1 MANSTAT
8 IAIVSPTAFCPEWW
22 ACSVCSCSS
31 CGSIGGFR
39 FLSDCCLLSMQ
50 KFQSLLRFY
59 VPGHVIVFQH
69 TDGAIHLQNSQS
81 YFADGA
87 YTMFAQGPLDFV
99 YRYVL
104 LGAVGSD
111 DLAVVNKQRGRALN
125 HAAKS
130 PV

>member
-31 CGSIGGFR
+31 CGSIGGSR

-59 VPGHVIVFQH
+59 VAGHVIVFEYA
-69 TDGAIHLQNSQS
+69 DRAIHLQNSQS
-81 YFADGA
+81 YFANCA
-87 YTMFAQGPLDFV
+87 HAVFAQGPLDFV
-99 YRYVL
+99 HRHVL
-104 LGAVGSD
+104 
-111 DLAVVNKQRGRALN
+111 
-125 HAAKS
+125 
-130 PV
+130 